1 MPPQQSVVAVHRDAR
16 HRFSKQQ
23 VPEVRLLAELGVEGD
38 AHAGVLVQHRS
49 RVRRDPNQ
57 PNLRQ
62 VHLLHAELLDDLA
75 GNGHDVA
82 PGDLGEN
89 MTTRGVDLLALP
101 TGTLLHLGAHA
112 VVRVEGLRN
121 PCVQIEAYDAGLLRH
136 VAGRAPDGSVVRR
149 AGVMGVVV
157 AGGVVRS
164 GDPIA
169 IALPGKPYRPLSPV

>member
-1 MPPQQSVVAVHRDAR
+1 M
-16 HRFSKQQ
+16 
-23 VPEVRLLAELGVEGD
+23 
-38 AHAGVLVQHRS
+38 
-49 RVRRDPNQ
+49 RRDPDQ

-75 GNGHDVA
+75 GHGHDVA

-89 MTTRGVDLLALP
+89 LTTRGVDLLGLP
-101 TGTLLHLGAHA
+101 TGTLLHLGAEA

-121 PCVQIEAYDAGLLRH
+121 PCVQIEAYDEGLLRD

-157 AGGVVRS
+157 AGGVVRT
-164 GDPIA
+164 GDPVA
-169 IALPGKPYRPLSPV
+169 IVVPDEPHRPLSPV